1 VGCKLGFLFLLGP
14 PHLRQRL
21 RRRDMVVMLFGNDA
35 KWSHA
40 LTVLS
45 ATLLLAL
52 EDGRVSVCVFQL
64 QLSVLLP
71 LAPVT
76 RHHGETRAV
85 LTQPPHGSELRTCFD
100 RLPVRTNEATSEL
113 FSHWYDVTVM
123 TQSSNSPCT
132 SAGEARLSAMT
143 IDPKLTVSQPSRAIT
158 RTQHACCEGKP
169 KPTGPDGS
177 GLCQFAIV
185 TGFARSAGPA
195 IARLRSTSLL
205 LPAMLTFA
213 AISDGHA
220 S

>member
-1 VGCKLGFLFLLGP
+1 MCVRLALLRPPLLSNRWVYMHLVMVLASKRRSQTRWIANSGFCFFWA
-14 PHLRQRL
+14 HLTFRQRL

-35 KWSHA
+35 KWSHT

-64 QLSVLLP
+64 LSVLLS

-113 FSHWYDVTVM
+113 FSHWYDVTGM

-143 IDPKLTVSQPSRAIT
+143 IDPKLTVSQPSHAIP
-158 RTQHACCEGKP
+158 RTQYACGKR
-169 KPTGPDGS
+169 K
-177 GLCQFAIV
+177 I
-185 TGFARSAGPA
+185 
-195 IARLRSTSLL
+195 
-205 LPAMLTFA
+205 
-213 AISDGHA
+213 
-220 S
+220 